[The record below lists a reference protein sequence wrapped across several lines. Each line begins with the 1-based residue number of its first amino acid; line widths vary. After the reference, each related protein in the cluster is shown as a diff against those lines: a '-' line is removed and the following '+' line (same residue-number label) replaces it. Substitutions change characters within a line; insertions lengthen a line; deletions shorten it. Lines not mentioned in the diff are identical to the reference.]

1 MECPKCHTKVPDGA
15 PMDEIRQK
23 FYPRRAGTDFWVC
36 FECNRAFHA
45 GTNTVVS

>member
-15 PMDEIRQK
+15 SAEAIREK

>member
-1 MECPKCHTKVPDGA
+1 ME
-15 PMDEIRQK
+15 EIRQK
-23 FYPRRAGTDFWVC
+23 FYPRRAGTGFWVC

>member
-15 PMDEIRQK
+15 PEAEVRK
-23 FYPRRAGTDFWVC
+23 FFYPRRAGKDFWVC

-45 GTNTVVS
+45 ATKTVVS